1 VSAAVGTILVV
12 EDDPVNRLLLAHS
25 LERDGHT
32 VTAAQDGREA
42 LELLAHEPA
51 DVVLL
56 DIVMPEL
63 DGIAVLRQ
71 IKSDPDLRHIP
82 VIMISAVDE
91 VESVIGCIELGADDY
106 LAKPFDPV
114 LLRARINAGLAKKR
128 LHDVERERV
137 RDVFARF
144 VPEQIVD
151 QVISLSGDDLR
162 LGGVLCTGTI
172 LFNDIRNFTP
182 FAESTPAEQ
191 ALEILNLFLGEM
203 SDSVLDHGG
212 SLLGFRGDGMMAAF
226 GAPIEISDHAD
237 RAVAAAR
244 EMLDFRLPRLN
255 ADLRARG
262 LGEGFRMGVGLASG
276 TFMAGNVGSARRLE
290 YTAIGDVA
298 NTSAR
303 LESMTKGQP
312 YSILIADSTRQ
323 MMNGAS
329 TADLVFVGEAEVR
342 GKTTT
347 VGLWTPAALLEHS
360 ARPSDDPVTEAGT
373 RQAGTV

>member
-1 VSAAVGTILVV
+1 V
-12 EDDPVNRLLLAHS
+12 LA
-25 LERDGHT
+25 R
-32 VTAAQDGREA
+32 R
-42 LELLAHEPA
+42 PM

-63 DGIAVLRQ
+63 DGVSVLRE
-71 IKSDPDLRHIP
+71 IKSDAELRHIP

-162 LGGVLCTGTI
+162 LGGALRTGTI
-172 LFNDIRNFTP
+172 LFNDIRNFTS

-203 SDSVLDHGG
+203 SDAVLDHGG
-212 SLLGFRGDGMMAAF
+212 SHLGFRGDGMMAAF
-226 GAPIEISDHAD
+226 GAPIETSDHAD

-244 EMLDFRLPRLN
+244 EMVDVRLPRLN
-255 ADLRARG
+255 GLLHSRG

-303 LESMTKGQP
+303 LESMTKGRP

-323 MMNGAS
+323 MMSGAS
-329 TADLVFVGEAEVR
+329 AADLVFVGEGEVR
-342 GKTTT
+342 GKTTK
-347 VGLWTPAALLEHS
+347 VGLWTLDASSRDPARRVEDRLAE
-360 ARPSDDPVTEAGT
+360 TG
-373 RQAGTV
+373 QAGTV